1 MTDRRVEGGPQHAL
15 RRELQA
21 ETLLHNILPQN
32 IAEELLIEAHAEP
45 GQILL
50 SGSTFRYVH
59 GEFGTE
65 VRDP

>member
-1 MTDRRVEGGPQHAL
+1 M
-15 RRELQA
+15 LQA